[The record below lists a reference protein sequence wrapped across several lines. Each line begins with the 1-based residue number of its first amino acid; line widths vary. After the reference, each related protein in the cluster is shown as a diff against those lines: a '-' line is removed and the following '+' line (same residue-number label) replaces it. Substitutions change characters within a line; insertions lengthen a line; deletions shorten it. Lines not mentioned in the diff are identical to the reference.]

1 MMTWIGTLMTLQL
14 FLLHRV
20 VEQAGPFFVSLSS
33 RA

>member
-14 FLLHRV
+14 FLLQRV
-20 VEQAGPFFVSLSS
+20 VEQSDPLFVSLSS